1 MVMLSKKVGSASHL
15 GRLRKKLQRQG
26 ARLLRNEAYSLY
38 AAVTREEAQ
47 RSIWAFCGAAN
58 GQ

>member
-1 MVMLSKKVGSASHL
+1 MAIPKISKGAFDL
-15 GRLRKKLQRQG
+15 ERLRKKLQRQG

-47 RSIWAFCGAAN
+47 RSIWAFSGAAD